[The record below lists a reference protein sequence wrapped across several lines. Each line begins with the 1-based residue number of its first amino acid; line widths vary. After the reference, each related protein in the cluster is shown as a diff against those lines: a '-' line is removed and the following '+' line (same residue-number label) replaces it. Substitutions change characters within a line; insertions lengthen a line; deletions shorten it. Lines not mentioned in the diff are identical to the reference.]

1 MVKEDFSMVKVD
13 KNDRLKGINIQ
24 SKEGAFIQCNW
35 YQIKI
40 KQKKRIILRKKG
52 ANACISQQN
61 IF

>member
-1 MVKEDFSMVKVD
+1 MVKEDFSMVKVY

-40 KQKKRIILRKKG
+40 KQKNNYFKEEG
-52 ANACISQQN
+52 S
-61 IF
+61 

>member
-1 MVKEDFSMVKVD
+1 MVKEDFSMVKVY

-40 KQKKRIILRKKG
+40 KQKKKDYFKEEG
-52 ANACISQQN
+52 S
-61 IF
+61 